1 MMKKY
6 TFASFDLRQNE
17 DLDPN
22 DLKNLEQALKI
33 AQDYAKNPSGW
44 LILTGKYGSGK
55 THLAAAIANYRA
67 EIASPPLFV
76 AVPDLLDHLRAT
88 FSPSS
93 NVTLDHVFEDV
104 RTTDLLILDDLSTK
118 STTPWVREKLYQLF
132 NYRYIAELPTVITTV
147 ETQDD
152 MDERLRSRM
161 EDDRFCIRV
170 PITVPSYRG
179 ARPAARGKAR
189 SRHTK

>member
-1 MMKKY
+1 
-6 TFASFDLRQNE
+6 
-17 DLDPN
+17 
-22 DLKNLEQALKI
+22 
-33 AQDYAKNPSGW
+33 
-44 LILTGKYGSGK
+44 
-55 THLAAAIANYRA
+55 
-67 EIASPPLFV
+67 LFV